1 MTPILLQQF
10 RLFYTS
16 DRPVGVVLWA
26 QVNDEVAK
34 NIADGAT
41 RIRPQDWR
49 SGDNLWVVEVIAP
62 CESADACGHPKRRQN
77 GAEEMVKDLKE
88 KVFPTRTIN
97 YVAVSRD
104 GKKDV
109 RAV

>member
-62 CESADACGHPKRRQN
+62 FESADACGHPKRRQN